1 MCSSGHYLM
10 VEERCS
16 GLTSFSE
23 EPAFCCYMCLVS
35 NRHVDTQGLNIHPHT
50 CTCAQTPVIR
60 FGCSIIASG
69 NLQQYCRSAK
79 NSTKSRQERFVVS
92 GDTLV
97 ANGSSSQQ
105 LGLES
110 KITAYKT
117 SLRGRRKSN
126 VLELASLYGVFLQL
140 CEGERGFGRR
150 LASPRRAAISFSFY
164 E

>member
-50 CTCAQTPVIR
+50 CKCAQTPVIR

-79 NSTKSRQERFVVS
+79 KSTKSRQERFVAS
-92 GDTLV
+92 GGTLV
-97 ANGSSSQQ
+97 EFTAR
-105 LGLES
+105 GLEP

-126 VLELASLYGVFLQL
+126 VLELASLYGVFLHL

-150 LASPRRAAISFSFY
+150 LTSPRRAAISFSFY